1 MMKIIC
7 YIILGIIL
15 VYLAVIT
22 YSIITFKEGVKLGRK
37 LVKELLG
44 EK

>member
-1 MMKIIC
+1 MMKVIC
-7 YIILGIIL
+7 YIIAGIAL
-15 VYLAVIT
+15 VYLAIIS
-22 YSIITFKEGVKLGRK
+22 YSIITFKEGVKLGRR